1 MERQSLSTSE
11 CSEEAVEEAEE
22 AEVEVVEEVVAGDQ
36 EKKHMMRPHLEKVS
50 CLLTKLRFVSP
61 DLSRA

>member
-1 MERQSLSTSE
+1 MERQSFSTEEE
-11 CSEEAVEEAEE
+11 CSKEAVEEAEE
-22 AEVEVVEEVVAGDQ
+22 VEVEVVVAAGDQ
-36 EKKHMMRPHLEKVS
+36 AKKHMMRPHLEKVS